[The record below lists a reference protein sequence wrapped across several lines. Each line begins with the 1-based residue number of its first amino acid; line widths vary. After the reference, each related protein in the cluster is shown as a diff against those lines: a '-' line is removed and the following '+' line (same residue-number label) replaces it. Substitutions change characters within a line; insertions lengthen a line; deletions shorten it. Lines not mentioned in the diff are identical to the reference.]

1 MNENPFMNHRC
12 RERDRIEELRS
23 SVGQAA
29 YAHYAEWMRVS
40 KKSVPPIETFAESR
54 YYSTFVK
61 FAEHALKSN
70 IPNVKQ
76 FIRLMVEHNNVSPG
90 LWCRDNVYA
99 MYLQWYDQAYRP
111 EIQVI
116 ESIDFMKTLVQD
128 YETTTTEI
136 FKQIPLEI
144 LIQHVR
150 RRKLSPWFLMA
161 SRVFREFVVS
171 LSEFDADQV
180 KRATNWD
187 SMIVRIQQNQAMFKL
202 FGEAA
207 AEEGF

>member
-1 MNENPFMNHRC
+1 
-12 RERDRIEELRS
+12 
-23 SVGQAA
+23 
-29 YAHYAEWMRVS
+29 
-40 KKSVPPIETFAESR
+40 
-54 YYSTFVK
+54 
-61 FAEHALKSN
+61 
-70 IPNVKQ
+70 
-76 FIRLMVEHNNVSPG
+76 MVEHNNVSPG

-171 LSEFDADQV
+171 LPEFDADQV